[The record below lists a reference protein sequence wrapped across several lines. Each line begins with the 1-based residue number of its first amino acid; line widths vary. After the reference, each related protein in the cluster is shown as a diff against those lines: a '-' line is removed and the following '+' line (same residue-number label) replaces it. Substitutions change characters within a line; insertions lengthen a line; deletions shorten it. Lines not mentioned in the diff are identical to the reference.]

1 MKKTLA
7 LLCSLLLLFTL
18 LLSSC
23 KKETPLPGDTGHGS
37 VTNSPNDESAPA
49 KPDATLPVTVWTLNG
64 TTGFG
69 MAKLMDNAKNHTAA
83 LNYTFSVKTDATYI
97 RDSIINGKGEGGEC
111 PDIAAVPTNVAA
123 ALYNATNGGVRI
135 LAINTAGVL
144 YLVTTNGQTPASL
157 SELTGK
163 TVYCPAQNPA
173 FIVKALLQKENLA
186 DRITLNTT
194 DYADPTEL
202 RTAVANGLVEYAI
215 LPEPM
220 VTIAGK
226 ANARMKV
233 AVDITAE
240 WNQYFPAN
248 SLVQGCVIARTEFVN
263 EHPAEVK
270 KFLEEYK
277 ASIEYVKA
285 NPDAAGTMIADN
297 GIFAQAPVAKLAIPK
312 CNLCYLS
319 GEEMKAAMK
328 AFLAEMPA
336 ASIGGKLPGDDFYF
350 GA

>member
-1 MKKTLA
+1 M
-7 LLCSLLLLFTL
+7 
-18 LLSSC
+18 
-23 KKETPLPGDTGHGS
+23 
-37 VTNSPNDESAPA
+37 
-49 KPDATLPVTVWTLNG
+49 
-64 TTGFG
+64 
-69 MAKLMDNAKNHTAA
+69 
-83 LNYTFSVKTDATYI
+83 
-97 RDSIINGKGEGGEC
+97 
-111 PDIAAVPTNVAA
+111 
-123 ALYNATNGGVRI
+123 
-135 LAINTAGVL
+135 
-144 YLVTTNGQTPASL
+144 
-157 SELTGK
+157 
-163 TVYCPAQNPA
+163 
-173 FIVKALLQKENLA
+173 
-186 DRITLNTT
+186 
-194 DYADPTEL
+194 
-202 RTAVANGLVEYAI
+202 ANGLVEYAI

-240 WNQYFPAN
+240 WNQHFPAN

-277 ASIEYVKA
+277 ASIDYVKA